1 MIGPLGTEIRK
12 GRRSVPSIQAVPPAA
27 AARTAPCGSAS
38 TAARSTL
45 TEAGSDTA
53 VPAPSPTD
61 SGESG
66 GDPIPGV
73 VRPGNDSGAERG
85 AARTASP

>member
-1 MIGPLGTEIRK
+1 MIGPLGTEIRN
-12 GRRSVPSIQAVPPAA
+12 GRRPLPSIRAVSPAA
-27 AARTAPCGSAS
+27 AARSAPYGSAS
-38 TAARSTL
+38 TAARRTL

-61 SGESG
+61 SGESR

-73 VRPGNDSGAERG
+73 IRPGNDRGAEHG